1 VFNRTVIEILVSRK
15 EKYSDSSHFLD
26 KLPVVMP
33 RPSSHTPLA
42 GSSAAPTMI
51 TLTALLVTF
60 MSIAAPTTPA
70 QERTEIKTDGAAKA
84 SEKAASKQPT
94 GASAGAKTTETEEY
108 AEKNGDEPKDDS
120 KTWGQFRKAVSPS
133 GLQLG
138 LTGPE
143 ATREFP
149 EELREFAEDGA
160 LASAAKQWQKA
171 KTAYQSMVKAAPD
184 HPLALANLGTVEF
197 RLEEY
202 EAARDHL
209 RESLSIAPTVAH
221 HWLVLALCYYELE
234 DLDLAMSCLFRAR
247 HEDKTDPRVHLYLAV
262 MARDYGWQ
270 SAAEIELQRAIILD
284 PQYTDAHYNLAML
297 YLEREPP
304 SYELARRHY
313 YFALDLGG
321 EPDRKIEKILRD
333 ATLNR

>member
-1 VFNRTVIEILVSRK
+1 MPCRLFHSNALRT
-15 EKYSDSSHFLD
+15 
-26 KLPVVMP
+26 
-33 RPSSHTPLA
+33 
-42 GSSAAPTMI
+42 SAAH
-51 TLTALLVTF
+51 TALVFATLFTIFLSVGV
-60 MSIAAPTTPA
+60 SAIPA
-70 QERTEIKTDGAAKA
+70 QERTEIKTGDDAKSDTKP
-84 SEKAASKQPT
+84 SEKAKPKTDDTPSPD
-94 GASAGAKTTETEEY
+94 AKSTD
-108 AEKNGDEPKDDS
+108 ADKDADKKSDVKKDDS
-120 KTWGQFRKAVSPS
+120 KSWGQFRKTVSPS

-143 ATREFP
+143 AANEFP
-149 EELREFAEDGA
+149 EELREFAKDGA

-171 KTAYQSMVKAAPD
+171 KIAYQGMVEAAPD

-197 RLEEY
+197 RMEEY

-209 RESLSIAPTVAH
+209 RRSLSFAPDVAH

-284 PQYTDAHYNLAML
+284 PQYVDAHYNLAML
-297 YLEREPP
+297 YLERDPP

-321 EPDRKIEKILRD
+321 KPDKEIEKILHE

>member
-1 VFNRTVIEILVSRK
+1 MAFASLSAGLLSVG
-15 EKYSDSSHFLD
+15 
-26 KLPVVMP
+26 VVM
-33 RPSSHTPLA
+33 SS
-42 GSSAAPTMI
+42 
-51 TLTALLVTF
+51 
-60 MSIAAPTTPA
+60 A
-70 QERTEIKTDGAAKA
+70 QERTEIKPGADVNSKAQPAEQTTPEKQASASTDTKSADAD
-84 SEKAASKQPT
+84 KAAD
-94 GASAGAKTTETEEY
+94 KTAD
-108 AEKNGDEPKDDS
+108 AESDDA

-143 ATREFP
+143 AANEFP
-149 EELREFAEDGA
+149 EELREFAKDGA

-171 KTAYQSMVKAAPD
+171 KVAYQGMVKAAPE

-209 RESLSIAPTVAH
+209 RQSLSIAPEVAH

-297 YLEREPP
+297 YLERDPP

-321 EPDRKIEKILRD
+321 KPDREIEKILRD
-333 ATLNR
+333 ATLRR